1 MEKKHIY
8 FMPGLGAN
16 SKIFEYISLPKDQ
29 FDVHLL
35 EWKIPVS
42 EEESIEDYAKRMT
55 GEIKH
60 ENPVLLGVSFGGVL
74 VQEIAKI
81 IAVEKIILV
90 SSIKSHHELPN
101 RLKLLQKTKG
111 YKFFPTKIIENF
123 EKYKKYFLGD
133 FLRKRADLYT
143 NYLSVNDAKYLNW
156 ALYSLLH
163 WQQEKASKNTDHIH
177 GDNDHIFPS
186 KHIKNFIKINDGTHV
201 MILLKAKEIS
211 EIITSI
217 FN

>member
-1 MEKKHIY
+1 ML
-8 FMPGLGAN
+8 F
-16 SKIFEYISLPKDQ
+16 
-29 FDVHLL
+29 
-35 EWKIPVS
+35 
-42 EEESIEDYAKRMT
+42 
-55 GEIKH
+55 
-60 ENPVLLGVSFGGVL
+60 L
-74 VQEIAKI
+74 V
-81 IAVEKIILV
+81 
-90 SSIKSHHELPN
+90 
-101 RLKLLQKTKG
+101 LKLLQKTKG

-143 NYLSVNDAKYLNW
+143 NYLSVNDAKYLKW

-163 WQQEKASKNTDHIH
+163 WQQEKVSKNTVHIH

>member
-16 SKIFEYISLPKDQ
+16 PKIFEYILLPKDR
-29 FDVHLL
+29 FAIHLL
-35 EWKIPVS
+35 EWKIPVT
-42 EEESIEDYAKRMT
+42 EEESIEDYAQRMA

-60 ENPVLLGVSFGGVL
+60 QNPVLLGVSFGGVL

-81 IAVEKIILV
+81 IAVEKVILV

-111 YKFFPTKIIENF
+111 YKFFPAKIIENF

-133 FLRKRADLYT
+133 FLRKRADIYT
-143 NYLSVNDAKYLNW
+143 KYLSVNDAKYLKW
-156 ALYSLLH
+156 ALYIVYCIGNKRKRQKIQFTYTEIMIIFSL
-163 WQQEKASKNTDHIH
+163 QN
-177 GDNDHIFPS
+177 
-186 KHIKNFIKINDGTHV
+186 
-201 MILLKAKEIS
+201 ILRISLKLMMEH
-211 EIITSI
+211 TS
-217 FN
+217 

>member
-29 FDVHLL
+29 FEMHLL

-81 IAVEKIILV
+81 ITVEKIILV

-101 RLKLLQKTKG
+101 RLKLLKKQKDTS
-111 YKFFPTKIIENF
+111 FFLLKSLKT
-123 EKYKKYFLGD
+123 
-133 FLRKRADLYT
+133 LR
-143 NYLSVNDAKYLNW
+143 S
-156 ALYSLLH
+156 
-163 WQQEKASKNTDHIH
+163 
-177 GDNDHIFPS
+177 
-186 KHIKNFIKINDGTHV
+186 IKN
-201 MILLKAKEIS
+201 
-211 EIITSI
+211 I
-217 FN
+217 F

>member
-29 FDVHLL
+29 FEMHLL

-81 IAVEKIILV
+81 ITVEKIILV

-143 NYLSVNDAKYLNW
+143 NYLSVNDAKYLKW

-163 WQQEKASKNTDHIH
+163 WQQEKVSKNTVHIH

-186 KHIKNFIKINDGTHV
+186 KHIKNFIKINDVTHV

-211 EIITSI
+211 EIISSI

>member
-1 MEKKHIY
+1 M
-8 FMPGLGAN
+8 GAN

-29 FDVHLL
+29 FEMHLL

-81 IAVEKIILV
+81 ITVEKIILV

-143 NYLSVNDAKYLNW
+143 NYLSVNDAKYLKW

-163 WQQEKASKNTDHIH
+163 WQQEKVSKNTVHIH

-211 EIITSI
+211 EIISSI